1 MLVLENCKFVVVVFH
16 DGVEDDDEAIVI
28 DEEQVVANAFQNS
41 K

>member
-1 MLVLENCKFVVVVFH
+1 MFVLEDSEFVIIVFH

-28 DEEQVVANAFQNS
+28 YEEQVVANAFQNS

>member
-1 MLVLENCKFVVVVFH
+1 MFVLENSELVIVVFH
-16 DGVEDDDEAIVI
+16 DGVEDDDEAIEV

>member
-1 MLVLENCKFVVVVFH
+1 MFVLEDSELVIIVFH
-16 DGVEDDDEAIVI
+16 DGVEDDDEAVEV